1 MSSKIIVIGSMNAD
15 LVIHSPKMPVIGE
28 TLTGNKFQVNA
39 GGKGLNQAVA
49 IAKLGGNVSFC
60 GCVGNDA
67 NGEFLLNE
75 LKNNNVDFKGFE
87 TEETPTGIAMITVVD
102 GNNFIILDSGA
113 NAKLTPEVIEN
124 YSDLIAESEYCVMQ
138 LEIPVETVL
147 KVCEIA
153 KKSGTKIILNPA
165 PYKELPNEIFSRI
178 DYIIPNEHEAHDLTG
193 IYPNNEENTRKAV
206 LKLKQMGVKN
216 VIITLGE
223 RGCAYNVGDSVL
235 FKSAMKIEVVDTTS
249 AGDTFIGALVSKL
262 SKNETLNNAIDYA
275 IKASAITVSRPGAS
289 KSIPYAD
296 DINKTTK

>member
-1 MSSKIIVIGSMNAD
+1 VSSKIIVIGSANAD
-15 LVIHSPKMPVIGE
+15 LVIHSPKMPRIGE
-28 TLTGNKFQVNA
+28 TLTGSNFQVNA

-67 NGEFLLNE
+67 NGELLLNE
-75 LKNNNVDFKGFE
+75 LKNNDVTFKGFE
-87 TEETPTGIAMITVVD
+87 TEEAPTGIAMITVVD

-113 NAKLTPEVIEN
+113 NARLTPEVIEN
-124 YSDLIAESEYCVMQ
+124 YSDLIAECEYCVMQ

-153 KKSGTKIILNPA
+153 KNSDTKIILNPA
-165 PYKELPNEIFSRI
+165 PYKKIPEILFSQI

-193 IYPNNEENTRKAV
+193 IYPDSEENTRKAV
-206 LKLKQMGVKN
+206 LKLNQMGVKN

-235 FKSAMKIEVVDTTS
+235 FKPAIKTEVVDTTS

-262 SKNETLNNAIDYA
+262 SQNETLNNAIFYA
-275 IKASAITVSRPGAS
+275 TKASAITVSRLGAS

-296 DINKTTK
+296 EIE